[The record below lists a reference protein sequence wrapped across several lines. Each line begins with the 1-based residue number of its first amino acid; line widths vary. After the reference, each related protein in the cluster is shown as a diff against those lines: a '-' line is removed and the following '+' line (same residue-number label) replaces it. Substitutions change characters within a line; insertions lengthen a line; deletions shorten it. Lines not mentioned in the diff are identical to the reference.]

1 MSSVTEGHCNQQYL
15 CEDSAHYLE
24 SRGVIQLVGEGAAQ
38 ALQPLVITCLAGVS
52 ENPLLTYIL
61 SEQGHIFADLFV
73 IQDARVSADG
83 TLHKAPSHDDSCS
96 LLLECSRSLLE
107 QITEKLAPLCKERG
121 VLIKDISEKWRV
133 FAELP
138 DQSTFKEVQPYIKYP
153 DPRVHMGRRLLR
165 ARDAYES
172 SKWSHERHWVSHALR
187 LGFLPSADSVQ
198 KKQIDC
204 LQANLHSMGIID
216 HHCVPHLLQK
226 KLLLSKKQLSSRLL
240 PLRVEP
246 SKNVLPS
253 MTASHVMA
261 GDLKVAT
268 VLEHYG
274 LYGLVLV
281 DLSLWRKALKK
292 QSRLTCCD
300 QPVAIT
306 WPSWFG
312 SESLGRMGPFA
323 ATSR

>member
-1 MSSVTEGHCNQQYL
+1 MSSVTEGHSNQQYL

-24 SRGVIQLVGEGAAQ
+24 SRGVVQLVGEGAAE

-153 DPRVHMGRRLLR
+153 DLECIWVGVFCGQEMPMR
-165 ARDAYES
+165 APN
-172 SKWSHERHWVSHALR
+172 
-187 LGFLPSADSVQ
+187 G
-198 KKQIDC
+198 
-204 LQANLHSMGIID
+204 
-216 HHCVPHLLQK
+216 
-226 KLLLSKKQLSSRLL
+226 
-240 PLRVEP
+240 
-246 SKNVLPS
+246 
-253 MTASHVMA
+253 VMN
-261 GDLKVAT
+261 GT
-268 VLEHYG
+268 
-274 LYGLVLV
+274 GLVMPCVWVFYPVPTLF
-281 DLSLWRKALKK
+281 RK
-292 QSRLTCCD
+292 SR
-300 QPVAIT
+300 
-306 WPSWFG
+306 
-312 SESLGRMGPFA
+312 
-323 ATSR
+323 